1 MRFLRAQ
8 ARRLSGALADLGI
21 GDDAVD
27 PARPFVLVAPGAGGA
42 RITALNQAA
51 AATGL
56 AVGELLANARAQARG
71 LQARDADP
79 AADATALR
87 RLAVWC
93 LRYSPRVMACDEAS
107 GGAGIF
113 IDITG
118 CAHLFGGE
126 AALCADLARR
136 LRDFGLAPRLAL
148 AGTAGAAWA
157 LAHYGHD
164 GTIVSAGGEA
174 AALRDLPPAALRL
187 DDGTLT
193 LLRSLGF
200 RRIGALIDAP
210 RAPFA
215 ARFGEAILRRL
226 DQALG
231 RVAEPLA
238 PVLPPPVYR
247 AQAVFADAIVAQDHV
262 LAAARRL
269 LHAVVRDL
277 ERDGKGMKRLR
288 LLLFRVDGGVV
299 PIELG
304 LAAPT
309 RDPGHV
315 ARLLA
320 LRLDRR
326 VDDMETGAGFEA
338 ASLDVLAAAPMVE
351 HQAGFTAHGTAA
363 RPDGLARLV
372 DRLVQRFG
380 SGAVRR
386 IATRASHIP
395 ERAAVLCPA
404 IEAPPGD
411 WTAAPQ
417 GERPPLLFDPPEL
430 ADVVALIPEG
440 PPRQFRWRGQRHT
453 IVHADG
459 PERIAPEWWRRS
471 RGDAEATRDY
481 YIVEDE
487 AGRRFWIYRAG
498 LYGRETVSPRWFV
511 HGVFP

>member
-1 MRFLRAQ
+1 M
-8 ARRLSGALADLGI
+8 
-21 GDDAVD
+21 
-27 PARPFVLVAPGAGGA
+27 LVAPGPGGA
-42 RITALNQAA
+42 RLTALNPAAQAA
-51 AATGL
+51 GL
-56 AVGELLANARAQARG
+56 AVGDLLANARAKARG

-79 AADATALR
+79 AADAAALR
-87 RLAVWC
+87 RLAVWS
-93 LRYSPRVMACDEAS
+93 LRYSPRVMACGDAE
-107 GGAGIF
+107 GGDGIF

-136 LRDFGLAPRLAL
+136 LRAFGLAPHLAL

-157 LAHYGHD
+157 LAHYGRD
-164 GTIVSAGGEA
+164 GAIVSAGGET

-187 DDGTLT
+187 DGDTLA

-200 RRIGALIDAP
+200 RRIGTLIDAP

-269 LHAVVRDL
+269 LHAVLRDL

-288 LLLFRVDGGVV
+288 LLLFRVDGGAV
-299 PIELG
+299 PIEFG
-304 LAAPT
+304 LAAAT

-326 VDDMETGAGFEA
+326 VDDLEAGAGFEA
-338 ASLDVLAAAPMVE
+338 ASLDVLAAAPMAE
-351 HQAGFTAHGTAA
+351 HQAGFAAHGAAA

-386 IATRASHIP
+386 IAARASHIP
-395 ERAAVLCPA
+395 ERAAMLRPA
-404 IEAPPGD
+404 IEAPFGD
-411 WTAAPQ
+411 WAAAPQ

-430 ADVVALIPEG
+430 VDVVALIPEG
-440 PPRQFRWRGQRHT
+440 PPRQLRWRGQRHQ

-459 PERIAPEWWRRS
+459 PERIAPEWWRQP
-471 RGDAEATRDY
+471 GGGAAETTRDY
-481 YIVEDE
+481 YIVEDD

-498 LYGRETVSPRWFV
+498 LYGRETAAPRWFV
-511 HGVFP
+511 HGAFP